1 MRTDSFRSLFVSISL
16 AIATMAGCGGPGNVG
31 RVSGVVKLDGQ
42 PLADALVTFSPTQ
55 PGGSSSLGKTDSAGA
70 YSLTYSAG
78 VSGAEIGENLVTI
91 STLTQGTEKVPM
103 EYNTKS
109 TLKAD
114 VKAGTNTFDWDLKG
128 GGPVYKPT
136 APQGS
141 QMPPAGK
148 APPGKR
154 PKR

>member
-1 MRTDSFRSLFVSISL
+1 VSISL
-16 AIATMAGCGGPGNVG
+16 VIAATAGCGGPGNVG
-31 RVSGVVKLDGQ
+31 KVSGVVKLDGQ

-70 YSLTYSAG
+70 YTLTYSG
-78 VSGAEIGENLVTI
+78 NVSGAEIGENLVTI

-109 TLKAD
+109 KLKAD
-114 VKAGTNTFDWDLKG
+114 VKAGANTFDFDLKG

-141 QMPPAGK
+141 KMTPAGK
-148 APPGKR
+148 APPGNRRK
-154 PKR
+154 